1 MDPRAPPF
9 PQPNSECGAT
19 SKVINTDSTSV
30 LESVVAN
37 MNLIATGASL
47 PPLEVTKFSGD
58 PCGFFKFKT
67 RFHQM
72 VECQNLSDAQK
83 MYRLLQFLEGN
94 AKKAVAGFEGMPGGV
109 KKAMRLL
116 ELRFGQPHMIAK
128 AGVDA
133 LIEGPNISNSDR
145 EGLREF
151 ADCSRTLYRTLK
163 EINALS
169 EMNLSNLGKMS
180 SKLPTVHQAR
190 WRDEVQWIR
199 KARDVA
205 EL

>member
-1 MDPRAPPF
+1 
-9 PQPNSECGAT
+9 
-19 SKVINTDSTSV
+19 
-30 LESVVAN
+30 
-37 MNLIATGASL
+37 
-47 PPLEVTKFSGD
+47 
-58 PCGFFKFKT
+58 
-67 RFHQM
+67 
-72 VECQNLSDAQK
+72 
-83 MYRLLQFLEGN
+83 
-94 AKKAVAGFEGMPGGV
+94 
-109 KKAMRLL
+109 MRLL
-116 ELRFGQPHMIAK
+116 ELRFSQPHIIAK
-128 AGVDA
+128 SRVDA

-151 ADCSRTLYRTLK
+151 ADCSGTLYETLK
-163 EINALS
+163 DMNALS